1 MQAEGRGM
9 RTWVERHRRLAIAAM
24 LAGAA
29 AFSVLAAYLLRFDLS
44 VPRAERQLIPLV
56 AAAAVGVKLGVFFA
70 AGLHHGWWRWTDTRD
85 LLRLV
90 GANFVGSAV
99 FGALLLTTQGGLVP
113 RSIYLIDFVVCTVLT
128 GGLRMLARITKELT
142 LQERPVKGR
151 KQLLIYGAGA
161 AGIALAREMRTNPDV
176 GCRVV
181 GFIDDEPALRGEVV
195 SGHRVLG
202 AGRDLIKVADRLRRR
217 GVVVDEVVISMPS
230 ATGRQVREAMANCRA
245 AGLPCRIL
253 PGLGG
258 LLQGKGLSGQLR
270 EVAVEDLL
278 GREPIRLD
286 KAQISAKLK
295 GRVVLVT
302 GAAGSIGRVLSHQIA
317 MFEPDLLVL
326 ADQSESGLF
335 EIDLDVKKKH
345 PQVRVAAAVCDIRN
359 EGDVRELFGRH
370 GVEEVYH
377 AAAYKH
383 VPLMEG
389 HPVAALYTNVLG
401 TWNLA
406 RTALEA
412 GARSFVMIS
421 SDKAVNPAN
430 VMGATK
436 RAAEMVVSSFNHLDG
451 GRTRYMSV
459 RFGNVLGSSGS
470 VVPIFQKQIAEGGPV
485 TVTHP
490 EVRRYFMLTE
500 EAVQLVLQAS
510 AMGEGGEVF
519 VLDMGELIRIA
530 DLAANMIRLAGLEP
544 NEDIEIRYTG
554 LRPGEKLYEEV
565 ISEGERIAPTS
576 HEKIKVFRGDGV
588 RYAEVVE
595 WMERARDVVE
605 RRDEVGAVALLKEMA
620 PEFEVGETWRERL
633 EQGGWTERDRI
644 RGGTA

>member
-1 MQAEGRGM
+1 M
-9 RTWVERHRRLAIAAM
+9 RLWIERHRRLAIAVM

-29 AFSVLAAYLLRFDLS
+29 AFSVTMAYLLRFDLS
-44 VPRAERQLIPLV
+44 VPKAQRHMIPLV
-56 AAAAVGVKLGVFFA
+56 AAAAVAVKLGVFFA

-90 GANFVGSAV
+90 AANFVGSAI
-99 FGALLLTTQGGLVP
+99 FSALLLASQGILVP
-113 RSIYLIDFVVCTVLT
+113 RSIYAIDFVICTALT
-128 GGLRMLARITKELT
+128 GGLRMLARITKELAM
-142 LQERPVKGR
+142 QEPRGKGR
-151 KQLLIYGAGA
+151 KQVLIYGAGA
-161 AGIALAREMRTNPDV
+161 AGVALARELRMNPDL
-176 GCRVV
+176 GYRVA
-181 GFIDDEPALRGEVV
+181 GFVDDNTLLRGEVV
-195 SGHRVLG
+195 SGHRVMG
-202 AGRDLIKVADRLRRR
+202 AGRDLIRISERLRRR
-217 GVVVDEVVISMPS
+217 GVVVDEVLISMPS

-258 LLQGKGLSGQLR
+258 LVQGKGLSGQLR
-270 EVAVEDLL
+270 EVALEDLL

-317 MFEPDLLVL
+317 MFEPELLVL

-335 EIDLDVKKKH
+335 EIDLDVRKRH
-345 PQVRVAAAVCDIRN
+345 PQVRVAAAIADIRN
-359 EGDVRELFGRH
+359 EGDVRDLFGRH
-370 GVEEVYH
+370 GVEVVYH

-383 VPLMEG
+383 VPLMEA
-389 HPVAALYTNVLG
+389 HPVAALHTNVLG

-406 RTALEA
+406 RTAFEA
-412 GARSFVMIS
+412 GVRSFVMIS
-421 SDKAVNPAN
+421 SDKAVNPVN

-436 RAAEMVVSSFNHLDG
+436 RAAELVVSSFNELDG

-490 EVRRYFMLTE
+490 EVRRFFMLTE

-565 ISEGERIAPTS
+565 ITDGEWIAPTS
-576 HEKIKVFRGDGV
+576 HEKIKVFRGEPARQAAV
-588 RYAEVVE
+588 AEWVA
-595 WMERARDVVE
+595 RARQVVE
-605 RRDEVGAVALLKEMA
+605 RRDEAGAVALLKEIA
-620 PEFEVGETWRERL
+620 PEFEVGSLWKDKL
-633 EQGGWTERDRI
+633 SQKGWAEVDDT
-644 RGGTA
+644 RGARQ

>member
-1 MQAEGRGM
+1 M
-9 RTWVERHRRLAIAAM
+9 RTWVERHRRPAIAAM

-29 AFSVLAAYLLRFDLS
+29 AFSVMMAYLLRFDLS
-44 VPRAERQLIPLV
+44 VPRAEREMIPL
-56 AAAAVGVKLGVFFA
+56 AAATAAVVKLAVFFA

-85 LLRLV
+85 LMRL
-90 GANFVGSAV
+90 GAANFVGSAV
-99 FGALLLTTQGGLVP
+99 FSALLLATLGSLVP
-113 RSIYLIDFVVCTVLT
+113 RSIYVIDFVICTALT
-128 GGLRMLARITKELT
+128 GGLRMLARITKELAM
-142 LQERPVKGR
+142 QEPRGKGR
-151 KQLLIYGAGA
+151 KHVLIYGAGS
-161 AGIALAREMRTNPDV
+161 AGVTLAREMRMNRDL
-176 GCRVV
+176 GCRVA
-181 GFIDDEPALRGEVV
+181 GFIDDDANLRGEVV
-195 SGHRVLG
+195 SGHRVMG
-202 AGRDLIKVADRLRRR
+202 VGRDLIQVAERLRRR
-217 GVVVDEVVISMPS
+217 GVVVDEVLISMPS
-230 ATGRQVREAMANCRA
+230 ATGRQIREALANCRS
-245 AGLPCRIL
+245 AGLPARIL

-258 LLQGKGLSGQLR
+258 LVQGKGLSGQLR

-278 GREPIRLD
+278 GRHPVRLD
-286 KAQISAKLK
+286 KAQISRRLK
-295 GRVVLVT
+295 GRAVLVT

-317 MFEPDLLVL
+317 VFEPELLVL

-335 EIDLDVKKKH
+335 EIDLDIRKKH
-345 PQVRVAAAVCDIRN
+345 PHVRVAAAVADIRN
-359 EGDVRELFGRH
+359 EGDVRELFERH
-370 GVEEVYH
+370 GVEVVYH

-383 VPLMEG
+383 VPLMEA
-389 HPVAALYTNVLG
+389 HPVAALQTNVLG

-406 RTALEA
+406 RTAFEA
-412 GARSFVMIS
+412 GVDAFVMIS

-436 RAAEMVVSSFNHLDG
+436 RAAELVVSSFSHMDG

-510 AMGEGGEVF
+510 AMGAGGEVF

-565 ISEGERIAPTS
+565 ISEGERIEPTP
-576 HEKIKVFRGDGV
+576 HEKIKVFRGEAALPATV
-588 RYAEVVE
+588 AAWV
-595 WMERARDVVE
+595 ERAREVVE
-605 RRDEVGAVALLKEMA
+605 RRDEAAAVALLKEMA
-620 PEFEVGETWRERL
+620 PEYEIGEGWREKL
-633 EQGGWTERDRI
+633 SQWEPMAGDGV
-644 RGGTA
+644 RGGKP

>member
-1 MQAEGRGM
+1 M
-9 RTWVERHRRLAIAAM
+9 RLWIERHRRAAIAAM
-24 LAGAA
+24 LAAA
-29 AFSVLAAYLLRFDLS
+29 AGLSVVAAYLLRFDLS
-44 VPRAERQLIPLV
+44 VPKAERQMIPLV
-56 AAAAVGVKLGVFFA
+56 AAAAVAVKLGVFFA

-85 LLRLV
+85 LLRLA
-90 GANFVGSAV
+90 GANFVASAV
-99 FGALLLTTQGGLVP
+99 FSALLLATQGTLVP
-113 RSIYLIDFVVCTVLT
+113 RSIYVIDFVVCTALT
-128 GGLRMLARITKELT
+128 AGLRMLARITKELAM
-142 LQERPVKGR
+142 QEPRGKGR
-151 KQLLIYGAGA
+151 KQVLVYGAGA
-161 AGIALAREMRTNPDV
+161 AGVALARELRMNPEL
-176 GCRVV
+176 GYRVA
-181 GFIDDEPALRGEVV
+181 GFIDDNPVLRGEVV

-202 AGRDLIKVADRLRRR
+202 AGRDLIRVQDRLRRR

-230 ATGRQVREAMANCRA
+230 ATGRQVREAMSNCRA

-258 LLQGKGLSGQLR
+258 LLQGKGLTGQLR

-286 KAQISAKLK
+286 KAQISARLK

-302 GAAGSIGRVLSHQIA
+302 GAAGSIGSVLSHQIA
-317 MFEPDLLVL
+317 MFEPELLVL

-335 EIDLDVKKKH
+335 DIDLDVRKKH
-345 PQVRVAAAVCDIRN
+345 PQVRVAAVVADIRN
-359 EGDVRELFGRH
+359 EGDVRELFERH
-370 GVEEVYH
+370 GVEVVYH

-383 VPLMEG
+383 VPLMEA
-389 HPVAALYTNVLG
+389 HPVAALHTNVLG

-406 RTALEA
+406 RRALEA
-412 GARSFVMIS
+412 EVRSFVMIS
-421 SDKAVNPAN
+421 SDKAVNPVN

-436 RAAEMVVSSFNHLDG
+436 RAAELVVSSFNELDG

-576 HEKIKVFRGDGV
+576 HEKIKVFRGEAA
-588 RYAEVVE
+588 RHAVVLD
-595 WMERARDVVE
+595 WVERAREAVE
-605 RRDEVGAVALLKEMA
+605 RRDEAEAVALLKELA
-620 PEFEVGETWRERL
+620 PEYEVGEAWRERIGRRMWTAEGKL
-633 EQGGWTERDRI
+633 QGGK
-644 RGGTA
+644 A

>member
-1 MQAEGRGM
+1 M
-9 RTWVERHRRLAIAAM
+9 RMWVEQHRRLMIAVM
-24 LAGAA
+24 LAAAA
-29 AFSVLAAYLLRFDLS
+29 AFSVVAAYLLRFDLS
-44 VPRAERQLIPLV
+44 VPKGERQMIPLV
-56 AAAAVGVKLGVFFA
+56 VAAAVAVKLGVFFA

-85 LLRLV
+85 LLRL
-90 GANFVGSAV
+90 GAANFTGSAV
-99 FGALLLTTQGGLVP
+99 FSALMLSTQGSHVP
-113 RSIYLIDFVVCTVLT
+113 RSIYVIDFVICSLVTA
-128 GGLRMLARITKELT
+128 GLRMMARIVKELS
-142 LQERPVKGR
+142 LEEPRGKGR
-151 KQLLIYGAGA
+151 KQVLIYGAGA
-161 AGIALAREMRTNPDV
+161 AGMALAREMRMNAELR
-176 GCRVV
+176 CHVV
-181 GFIDDEPALRGEVV
+181 GFIDDNPLLRGEVV

-202 AGRDLIKVADRLRRR
+202 EGRDLIRVSERLRRR

-230 ATGRQVREAMANCRA
+230 ASGRQVREAMANCRA

-286 KAQISAKLK
+286 KARISGKLK

-302 GAAGSIGRVLSHQIA
+302 GAAGSIGSVLSHQIA
-317 MFEPDLLVL
+317 MFEPELLVL

-335 EIDLDVKKKH
+335 TIDLDVRKKH
-345 PQVRVAAAVCDIRN
+345 PQVRVAAAVADIRN

-370 GVEEVYH
+370 GVEVVYH

-383 VPLMEG
+383 VPLMEA
-389 HPVAALYTNVLG
+389 HPVAALHTNVLG

-406 RTALEA
+406 RTAFEA
-412 GARSFVMIS
+412 GVRSFVMIS
-421 SDKAVNPAN
+421 SDKAVNPVN

-436 RAAEMVVSSFNHLDG
+436 RAAELVVSSFNELDG

-490 EVRRYFMLTE
+490 EVRRFFMLTE

-576 HEKIKVFRGDGV
+576 HEKIKVFRGEAARHTAV
-588 RYAEVVE
+588 AEWVA
-595 WMERARDVVE
+595 RAREVVE
-605 RRDEVGAVALLKEMA
+605 RRDEAGAVALLKEMA
-620 PEFEVGETWRERL
+620 PEFEVGSAWRDKL
-633 EQGGWTERDRI
+633 AQSGWVAAEGP
-644 RGGTA
+644 RGGR